1 MTITIRRDDEI
12 SDVDGDWFRAYRKV
26 VQKAV
31 AGT

>member
-1 MTITIRRDDEI
+1 VRIFT
-12 SDVDGDWFRAYRKV
+12 VKGGKFVPDGDWFRAYREV